1 MAADEG
7 TRRWRR
13 QERAKTVPDAI
24 ELLRRSIIEIR
35 RMPQDAE
42 ARRRLR
48 AIAAEHELWEQL
60 AVFLADEAR
69 ASGDRPDVAVVFYEE
84 LADVYHALDQ
94 PLECIAAMES
104 LIALA
109 PDVFAHHERIAALY
123 RQAGAWAKAAD
134 AFEQVALRAPEQIA
148 RAALLDAARLHR
160 ENRDFDR
167 AAALFRRIVERRPT
181 DLLAWRAL
189 DDVLS
194 ELGRWREVAEVRGER
209 AARAQSG
216 FEKAAQLRA
225 QARALELAGDLP
237 GAANVVARASSHA
250 PEDVSG
256 LVDQAD
262 VLARGGQGQKA
273 VDILRA
279 RIAEASDRKAT
290 PDDVAALRMRL
301 AQVLEDTCDD
311 RAGANAVLDELLAAA
326 PKHLPALERVTAL
339 AATDPDPRV
348 HAAAL
353 LRYAGAV
360 VEPGDRATYVAAAA
374 RRLRDVGD
382 LRRAVAA
389 LAQAAALLP
398 EDDTLQRELQDMRTA
413 SMVEKAMFDDN
424 AGDLDAAERQL
435 REVLEAQ
442 RHHVEAN
449 LALVD
454 LMLRTR
460 RLDAAAA
467 HLDQTLGAMPEG
479 SPPAGTA
486 RLVLRFAQVMAELG
500 DPDESHQ
507 LLYEAHRLDR
517 SSLVI
522 TLALGES
529 CFARKLWRQAALH
542 LGAAAAHPDAARQ
555 PGVVAAALVRAGQAE
570 TRALRGANASKHY
583 EAAVKLDPGC
593 TPAWH
598 ALAELAIERGDL
610 ARGAEYLE
618 HEANATVEPKDRLR
632 LFDALGDMALD
643 VLKDRAR
650 AERCWQKVAD
660 AGDAAVLDKLVA
672 VQRARG
678 AKAEL
683 GETCAR
689 LARLAADA
697 GTRKALLLEAADA
710 LRAGGAHERAVAVA
724 ETLLEAEPRDP
735 DAIVSATTVAIAAG
749 DAKRAA
755 MWARRLVTPGAVE
768 DTRAGLEL
776 VCAVGAPL
784 TEEDE
789 RFLDANPPRPMASE
803 EAYATALEE
812 DERRELV
819 DDPAERPL
827 RDVLAIL
834 GEVLALVCPTAT
846 GALVEAGIPDAVRV
860 AATGDAAAA
869 AMYPQIAR
877 VLGAPPTLLYTTPK
891 AAADVSILMAAPPVV
906 LLGPRLV
913 AVRASSRGDGHV
925 ATDAALRF
933 QLGRVAELSRP
944 HRVLTTMPDDAF
956 VQLVAD
962 LRDGERLRSRLPVA
976 VRQRLSDAFAALGP
990 DPIDAR
996 AYIVACERAADRAG
1010 LLVCGD
1016 VAVAV
1021 ELAGGVRKA
1030 PHLVRVAASKR
1041 YLAVRKKLRAR

>member
-24 ELLRRSIIEIR
+24 DLLRRSIVEIR
-35 RMPQDAE
+35 RLPGDAE

-48 AIAAEHELWEQL
+48 SVAAEHELWEQL

-69 ASGDRPDVAVVFYEE
+69 AHADEPEIAVVFYEE

-123 RQAGAWAKAAD
+123 RQSGAWAKAAD

-160 ENRDFDR
+160 ENKDYDR
-167 AAALFRRIVERRPT
+167 AARLFRRIVERRPT

-216 FEKAAQLRA
+216 FEKAALLRA

-237 GAANVVARASSHA
+237 GAATVVARASSHA

-262 VLARGGQGQKA
+262 MLARGGQGAKA
-273 VDILRA
+273 VEILRA
-279 RIAEASDRKAT
+279 RIDEATARGAT
-290 PDDVAALRMRL
+290 LDDLAALRMRL
-301 AQVLEDTCDD
+301 AQVLEDSCDD
-311 RAGANAVLDELLAAA
+311 RAGASAVLDELLAAS
-326 PKHLPALERVTAL
+326 PRHLPALERVTAL

-360 VEPGDRATYVAAAA
+360 PDAADRATYVVAAA

-389 LAQAAALLP
+389 LAQAATLVP
-398 EDDTLQRELQDMRTA
+398 EDEALQRELEDARTA
-413 SMVEKAMFDDN
+413 GMVEKAMVDDN
-424 AGDLDAAERQL
+424 AGDLGAAEDQL
-435 REVLEAQ
+435 RTVLAAQ

-454 LMLRTR
+454 LLVRTR
-460 RLDAAAA
+460 RVEAAAA
-467 HLDQTLGAMPEG
+467 HLDQTLGALPEG
-479 SPPAGTA
+479 VPPAATA
-486 RLVLRFAQVMAELG
+486 RLVLRFAQVMAQLG
-500 DPDESHQ
+500 DADESHQ
-507 LLYEAHRLDR
+507 LLYEAQRLDR
-517 SSLVI
+517 NSLVI
-522 TLALGES
+522 ALELGES

-542 LGAAAAHPDAARQ
+542 LGAAATHPDAVRQ
-555 PGVVAAALVRAGQAE
+555 PALVAAALVKAGQAE
-570 TRALRGANASKHY
+570 TRALRGASAGKHY
-583 EAAVKLDPGC
+583 EAAVKLDPTC

-610 ARGAEYLE
+610 PRGAECLE
-618 HEANATVEPKDRLR
+618 REAAATTEPKDRLR

-643 VLKDRAR
+643 VLRDPAR
-650 AERCWQKVAD
+650 AERCWRQVAD
-660 AGDAAVLDKLVA
+660 AGDASVLDKLVV

-678 AKAEL
+678 ATADL
-683 GETCAR
+683 GDTCER
-689 LARLAADA
+689 LARLAGDA
-697 GTRKALLLEAADA
+697 GVKKALLVEAVDA
-710 LRAGGAHERAVAVA
+710 FRAGNAHERAVVA
-724 ETLLEAEPRDP
+724 AEALLAAEPRDP
-735 DAIVSATTVAIAAG
+735 DAIVCATAAAIAAG
-749 DAKRAA
+749 DAKRGAA
-755 MWARRLVTPGAVE
+755 WARRLLSTGHPE

-776 VCAVGAPL
+776 VCAIGAPL

-789 RFLDANPPRPMASE
+789 KFLDANPARPMASD
-803 EAYATALEE
+803 EAYAAALDDE
-812 DERRELV
+812 ERRELV
-819 DDPAERPL
+819 DDAGERPL
-827 RDVLAIL
+827 RDVLALI
-834 GEVLALVCPTAT
+834 GEVLALVCPSATA
-846 GALVEAGIPDAVRV
+846 ALVEAGIPDAARV
-860 AATGDAAAA
+860 ASASDAAAA
-869 AMYPQIAR
+869 AIYPQIAR
-877 VLGAPPTLLYTTPK
+877 ALSGPPTLLYTTPR
-891 AAADVSILMAAPPVV
+891 ATADVALLPASPPVV
-906 LLGPRLV
+906 ILGPRMV
-913 AVRASSRGDGHV
+913 AVRAGSRGEGHL

-933 QLGRVAELSRP
+933 QLGRIVELSRP
-944 HRVLTTMPDDAF
+944 HRVLAAMPEDAF

-962 LRDGERLRSRLPVA
+962 LRDGERLRARLPVA
-976 VRQRLSDAFAALGP
+976 VRQRLNDAFAALAGQSL
-990 DPIDAR
+990 DAR
-996 AYIVACERAADRAG
+996 AYIAACQRAADRAG

-1016 VAVAV
+1016 VTVAV
-1021 ELAGGVRKA
+1021 ELAGGPRQA
-1030 PHLVRVAASKR
+1030 AHLVRLAASKR